1 MSKTQEAILRV
12 QVDNLSLE
20 VERQNEEKKLTDQRL
35 TNLEEIA
42 EVNHTTIMQL
52 QSQNLQ
58 LTAVVQNLARFLKA
72 GEDDY
77 DILDPTNAENLRNY
91 ILTTMEYNM
100 TIDMPTPKV
109 TVHGVNHD

>member
-1 MSKTQEAILRV
+1 MTKTQEAVLRM

-20 VERQNEEKKLTDQRL
+20 VERQNEEIKK
-35 TNLEEIA
+35 
-42 EVNHTTIMQL
+42 
-52 QSQNLQ
+52 
-58 LTAVVQNLARFLKA
+58 LTAVVRNHARFLKA
-72 GEDDY
+72 GEDDIAGGSSCY

-109 TVHGVNHD
+109 IVHGVNHD

>member
-1 MSKTQEAILRV
+1 MTKTQEAILRV

-42 EVNHTTIMQL
+42 EVNHTTIMEL

-72 GEDDY
+72 GEEGY
-77 DILDPTNAENLRNY
+77 DILDPTNAENLREY
-91 ILTTMEYNM
+91 IRS
-100 TIDMPTPKV
+100 TIKSDAFISAGTF
-109 TVHGVNHD
+109 TLDGLD

>member
-1 MSKTQEAILRV
+1 MTKTQEAVLRM

-20 VERQNEEKKLTDQRL
+20 VERQNEEVKKLATVADL
-35 TNLEEIA
+35 I
-42 EVNHTTIMQL
+42 HTTIMLL

-72 GEDDY
+72 GEEGY

-109 TVHGVNHD
+109 IVHGVNHD